1 MKIKTSAIALAV
13 ASTVA
18 TPMAA
23 QAEGSVYASARVGVE
38 NVDTAGISDARM
50 RSFGSRFGARG
61 ETDLGN
67 GMAGFGRYEWDV
79 DFASSNTSSNDDI
92 GLRHRYVGLKGDF
105 GSMTI
110 GQTYHTFYNHVVGP
124 LDNPWWASGYAMV
137 NYRGRTD
144 GAVTYAGSAGAIDF
158 GVTGY
163 FLWEGEEELPD
174 QIEAAVS
181 FGVGDLGT
189 IGIALQNTADNTSQG
204 SAGNDEDIVAVTWH
218 GISLGDATMGVGF
231 MNQDEDDSITFDL
244 GIGNIIVHFETLADD
259 SADNDPTMVMLGYTQ
274 SLGRNTTAWYEIVS
288 YDADSDDSDDDIT
301 IVRGVL
307 KYDIL

>member
-1 MKIKTSAIALAV
+1 
-13 ASTVA
+13 
-18 TPMAA
+18 
-23 QAEGSVYASARVGVE
+23 
-38 NVDTAGISDARM
+38 
-50 RSFGSRFGARG
+50 
-61 ETDLGN
+61 
-67 GMAGFGRYEWDV
+67 
-79 DFASSNTSSNDDI
+79 
-92 GLRHRYVGLKGDF
+92 
-105 GSMTI
+105 MTI

-244 GIGNIIVHFETLADD
+244 GIGNIIVHF
-259 SADNDPTMVMLGYTQ
+259 
-274 SLGRNTTAWYEIVS
+274 TAWYEVVS
-288 YDADSDDSDDDIT
+288 YDADTSDSDDDAT

>member
-259 SADNDPTMVMLGYTQ
+259 SADADPTMVMLGYTQ

>member
-259 SADNDPTMVMLGYTQ
+259 SADADPTMVMLGYTQ

-301 IVRGVL
+301 VVRGVL

>member
-274 SLGRNTTAWYEIVS
+274 SLGRNTTAWYEVVS
-288 YDADSDDSDDDIT
+288 YDADTSDSDDDAT

>member
-1 MKIKTSAIALAV
+1 MKFKTSAIALAV

-259 SADNDPTMVMLGYTQ
+259 SADADPTMVMLGYTQ

-301 IVRGVL
+301 VVRGVL

>member
-1 MKIKTSAIALAV
+1 MKLKTSAIAMAV
-13 ASTVA
+13 AGTLA

-23 QAEGSVYASARVGVE
+23 QADVYASARIGVE
-38 NVDTAGISDARM
+38 NVDTGGVSDARV
-50 RSFGSRFGARG
+50 RSFSSRFGAKG

-67 GMAGFGRYEWDV
+67 GMTGFGHYEWDV
-79 DFASSNTSSNDDI
+79 DFADHNTDTDDDI
-92 GLRHRYVGLKGDF
+92 DVRKRYVGLKGDF
-105 GSMTI
+105 GSVTI

-274 SLGRNTTAWYEIVS
+274 SLGRNTTAWYEVVS
-288 YDADSDDSDDDIT
+288 YDADTSDSDDDAT

>member
-1 MKIKTSAIALAV
+1 MKLKTSAIALAV
-13 ASTVA
+13 AGSVA
-18 TPMAA
+18 APMAA
-23 QAEGSVYASARVGVE
+23 QAEGSVYASARVGLE
-38 NVDTAGISDARM
+38 NVDTAGTSDVRM

-67 GMAGFGRYEWDV
+67 GMSGFGRYEWDV
-79 DFASSNTSSNDDI
+79 DFASNNLSTNDDI
-92 GLRHRYVGLKGDF
+92 SLRHRYVGVKGDF
-105 GSMTI
+105 GSVTI

-163 FLWEGEEELPD
+163 FLWDTEEELPD

-189 IGIALQNTADNTSQG
+189 VGVALQNTASDTAQG
-204 SAGNDEDIVAVTWH
+204 SAGNDEDIIAVTWH
-218 GISLGDATMGVGF
+218 GIALGDATMGIGF
-231 MNQDEDDSITFDL
+231 MNQDNDDSIMFDL
-244 GIGNIIVHFETLADD
+244 GIGNIRVHFETLADD
-259 SADNDPTMVMLGYTQ
+259 SADADPTMVMLGYTQ

-288 YDADSDDSDDDIT
+288 YDADSGDSDDDVT
-301 IVRGVL
+301 VLRGVL

>member
-1 MKIKTSAIALAV
+1 
-13 ASTVA
+13 
-18 TPMAA
+18 
-23 QAEGSVYASARVGVE
+23 
-38 NVDTAGISDARM
+38 
-50 RSFGSRFGARG
+50 
-61 ETDLGN
+61 
-67 GMAGFGRYEWDV
+67 
-79 DFASSNTSSNDDI
+79 
-92 GLRHRYVGLKGDF
+92 
-105 GSMTI
+105 MTI

-274 SLGRNTTAWYEIVS
+274 SLGRNTTAWYEVVS
-288 YDADSDDSDDDIT
+288 YDADTSDSDDDAT

>member
-1 MKIKTSAIALAV
+1 MKFKTSAIALAV
-13 ASTVA
+13 AGSVA
-18 TPMAA
+18 APMAA
-23 QAEGSVYASARVGVE
+23 QAEGSVYASARVGLE
-38 NVDTAGISDARM
+38 NVDTAGISDVRM

-67 GMAGFGRYEWDV
+67 GMSGFGRYEWDV

-92 GLRHRYVGLKGDF
+92 SIRHRYVGLKGDF

-124 LDNPWWASGYAMV
+124 LDQPWWASGYAMV

-163 FLWEGEEELPD
+163 FLWEPEEELPD

-181 FGVGDLGT
+181 FGVGNLGT
-189 IGIALQNTADNTSQG
+189 VAVALQNTADNTSQG

-218 GISLGDATMGVGF
+218 GITLGDATMGIGF

-244 GIGNIIVHFETLADD
+244 GIGNIRVHFETLADD

-274 SLGRNTTAWYEIVS
+274 SLGRNTTAWYEVVS
-288 YDADSDDSDDDIT
+288 YDADTSNSDDDVT
-301 IVRGVL
+301 VVRGVL